1 VHDKWL
7 NAKRAGELQSD
18 ISAKKAG
25 VKGSGS
31 LSQVSLDKEIKE
43 LNQITEELK
52 QKKYVH
58 IFPHSHTDEGW
69 LARTK
74 DFFTGADTAIYQ
86 GSVRDVLDST
96 MVELA
101 ADKSRTFV
109 YAEMKYFRMWWDE
122 QDEEMRKKVKEM
134 VSSG

>member
-1 VHDKWL
+1 M
-7 NAKRAGELQSD
+7 
-18 ISAKKAG
+18 
-25 VKGSGS
+25 
-31 LSQVSLDKEIKE
+31 
-43 LNQITEELK
+43 TEELK

-69 LARTK
+69 LSRTN

-96 MVELA
+96 ILELA
-101 ADKSRTFV
+101 SDKSRTFV

-122 QDEEMRKKVKEM
+122 QDEEMRKKVREM
-134 VSSG
+134 V

>member
-1 VHDKWL
+1 M
-7 NAKRAGELQSD
+7 
-18 ISAKKAG
+18 
-25 VKGSGS
+25 
-31 LSQVSLDKEIKE
+31 
-43 LNQITEELK
+43 
-52 QKKYVH
+52 
-58 IFPHSHTDEGW
+58 
-69 LARTK
+69 
-74 DFFTGADTAIYQ
+74 
-86 GSVRDVLDST
+86 LDST